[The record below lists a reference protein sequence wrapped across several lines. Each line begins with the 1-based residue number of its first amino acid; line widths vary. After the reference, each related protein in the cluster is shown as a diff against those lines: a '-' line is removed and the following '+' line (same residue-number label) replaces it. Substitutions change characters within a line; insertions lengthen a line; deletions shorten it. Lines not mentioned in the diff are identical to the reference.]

1 MKIPEMAEMV
11 GTRLQDPERQ
21 IVASNV
27 YNEIAFG
34 PENLGL
40 PRDEIVTR
48 VEQVM
53 KRLNITY
60 LRERETFN
68 LSGGEKQKVALAGL
82 LTVNPS
88 TFFFAEHLALPGP
101 SLCP

>member
-34 PENLGL
+34 PGNLGL

-68 LSGGEKQKVALAGL
+68 LSGGEKQQIALAARAIH
-82 LTVNPS
+82 T
-88 TFFFAEHLALPGP
+88 AR
-101 SLCP
+101 SLFPAATPAFRC